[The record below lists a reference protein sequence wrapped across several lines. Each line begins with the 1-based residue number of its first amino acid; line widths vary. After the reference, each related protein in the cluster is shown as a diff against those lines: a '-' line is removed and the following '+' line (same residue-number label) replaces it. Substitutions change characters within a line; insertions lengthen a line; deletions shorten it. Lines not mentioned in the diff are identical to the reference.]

1 VLEGLPSGKI
11 APKYDGNRL
20 SNGTFAV
27 VETTK
32 LDETGPNKDDELGRS
47 DLMMP
52 VLKEASFDME
62 GNVVKRRFYLAD
74 VEAILDPCAVVPDI
88 GGPKNRYFVVKPRN
102 QWADDFITWI
112 SDPHN
117 IDEMDPLDNVE
128 VDEEKMAK
136 LEENSSGS
144 DES

>member
-1 VLEGLPSGKI
+1 
-11 APKYDGNRL
+11 
-20 SNGTFAV
+20 
-27 VETTK
+27 
-32 LDETGPNKDDELGRS
+32 
-47 DLMMP
+47 MMP

-74 VEAILDPCAVVPDI
+74 VEAILDPCAVVPNI

-102 QWADDFITWI
+102 QWAEDFITWI